1 VYERARRTAWHPEG
15 AAGEEAFVD
24 EEDDEELFLPLRLLY
39 AVRPRD
45 ARDRYRER
53 ELAERVRRRKEH
65 WEQRRGHGPRR
76 LRGLSRD
83 DIVGT
88 AVAIADAEGTEAVS
102 MRRIARD
109 MRVGAM
115 SLYWYV
121 ESKEELHQ
129 LMLER
134 VQAEIEAPEPSG
146 DWRADLTGYARNMRI
161 ALLRHPWAIDFLG
174 IGPPSGPND
183 ARNAERLI
191 SALDGPAADPMTTM
205 WALMTIGTY
214 VMGAALREIQEL
226 RWQRGAEEITAD
238 MSEAEVSGFLA
249 EFDRRIRESRRYP
262 HLTKILDANIDPDAP
277 ESRDERFEF
286 GLGCLLDGIAARI
299 GADRSG

>member
-1 VYERARRTAWHPEG
+1 VN
-15 AAGEEAFVD
+15 D
-24 EEDDEELFLPLRLLY
+24 EDDEELFLPLRLLY
-39 AVRPRD
+39 AADPRG

-65 WEQRRGHGPRR
+65 WEQRRAHGPRR

-83 DIVGT
+83 DIVDT
-88 AVAIADAEGTEAVS
+88 AITVADAEGTDAIS

-109 MRVGAM
+109 LRVGAM

-121 ESKEELHQ
+121 DSKEELHQ

-146 DWRADLTGYARNMRI
+146 HWRADLTGYARNMRT

-191 SALDGPAADPMTTM
+191 GALDGFVAAPTTIM
-205 WALMTIGTY
+205 WSLMTIGTY
-214 VMGAALREIQEL
+214 VMGAVLREIQEL
-226 RWQRGAEEITAD
+226 RWQRGADEMTAD
-238 MSEAEVSGFLA
+238 MSEAEIAGFLT
-249 EFDRRIRESRRYP
+249 EFDRRIRESGRYP
-262 HLTKILDANIDPDAP
+262 HLTKILDSNIDPDAP
-277 ESRDERFEF
+277 ETRDERFEF

-299 GADRSG
+299 GAQRSG